1 VYSFIVM
8 NFHKEFLGKHG
19 GGAGGA
25 GAPPSLLLKKKFA
38 GRLVITVREKSN
50 SAELLAAF
58 GC

>member
-1 VYSFIVM
+1 MNANKYPLFIGVRR
-8 NFHKEFLGKHG
+8 

-25 GAPPSLLLKKKFA
+25 GAPPSLLLKKKCA
-38 GRLVITVREKSN
+38 GRLAITVREKSN